1 MSGQKS
7 FEDTFDHDP
16 NAIYEE
22 EEEEDLGRD
31 DEFKDLPLPEP
42 PSAKEKKLSRN
53 SYKINRKRKRGSS
66 DNDDDDGLPSHGGCL
81 KYVLFAL
88 CITAVYLYMKGP
100 DEVKEMTLQTVQKTI
115 VKEVDKNILPAV
127 KQVAQ
132 RKNTEMPDW
141 LKSFVNT
148 ETNLQGNES
157 QEETPQ
163 SGKTRKLTKDLKSG
177 EKVLKPTFPPL
188 PDKIKEEPSLLLNL
202 PVTGTALPNSKGR
215 GLLPSLSA
223 AAQKNDDLHQTVK
236 RISQMTLNE
245 TDIFR
250 SAVKNM
256 IYQWADV
263 DNIPDSDSDFSERK
277 AAIVDIIRSTP
288 PKMIKVFQGNKM
300 VDIIDESVPLPEPPP
315 ALTDEGVANEW
326 NKFSNE
332 IFFDVFAQSILK
344 NSGVKSVYFE
354 NAGKVSFEESTLQ
367 IMADLYPLLEK
378 ILSAKPN
385 KKEKM
390 KMIEPVS
397 SFLLKSCGSDMEC
410 LASYDMLMETLGFT
424 PEDLKILQDKP
435 LSVYDN

>member
-16 NAIYEE
+16 NAVYEE
-22 EEEEDLGRD
+22 EEEEDFGRD

-42 PSAKEKKLSRN
+42 PPEKEQKS
-53 SYKINRKRKRGSS
+53 SYKINRKRKRS
-66 DNDDDDGLPSHGGCL
+66 NAEDDSAAPSVPGGLM

-88 CITAVYLYMKGP
+88 AVTAAYLYMQSP
-100 DEVKEMTLQTVQKTI
+100 DEVKKAALQTVR
-115 VKEVDKNILPAV
+115 KNIITETGDKKDSSADST
-127 KQVAQ
+127 VAQ
-132 RKNTEMPDW
+132 TKNTAMPDW
-141 LKSFVNT
+141 LKAYVAS
-148 ETNLQGNES
+148 ETSHQKNIAK
-157 QEETPQ
+157 EETPV
-163 SGKTRKLTKDLKSG
+163 SEKTRRLTKDLTAG
-177 EKVLKPTFPPL
+177 EKVLKPTFPPP

-202 PVTGTALPNSKGR
+202 PVAGTALPSSKAR

-223 AAQKNDDLHQTVK
+223 AMQQNDDLQQTVK

-250 SAVKNM
+250 DAVKNM

-263 DNIPDSDSDFSERK
+263 DNIPDSDSDYSKRK
-277 AAIVDIIRSTP
+277 TAIVDIIRTTP

-300 VDIIDESVPLPEPPP
+300 VDVVDESVPLPEPPP
-315 ALTDEGVANEW
+315 ALTDEGVAEEW
-326 NKFSNE
+326 NRFSNE
-332 IFFDVFAQSILK
+332 IFYDVFAQSILK
-344 NSGVKSVYFE
+344 NSGVKSAYFE

-367 IMADLYPLLEK
+367 IMADLYPLLEQ
-378 ILSAKPN
+378 ILPSKPN

-390 KMIEPVS
+390 KTIEPVS

-410 LASYDMLMETLGFT
+410 LASYDMLMETLGFS

-435 LSVYDN
+435 LSVYDD